1 MGFFIGDLYRHIEEL
16 HTKQFGNQQSTQE
29 FRVYRGQGLAKVD
42 LEQIMQTKGGLM
54 SFHNFL
60 STSKVE
66 NVSLDFARRALSNPD
81 RVGILFVMLI
91 DSSKSSTPFASIT
104 DVSVY
109 QDTEDEV
116 LFSMNTV
123 FRIGDVKQMDENSR
137 LWQVDLTLTSD
148 HDPELHILTERIR
161 EETFPDSEGW
171 ERLGLILIRLG
182 HSGKAEEV
190 YEMMLEQAS
199 NDREKAGIYHQIGST
214 KRDKGEYRE
223 AIANYEKSLEIRQQF
238 LGPNHPSMTR
248 SYNNIGLVYH
258 SMGEYSKALTYH
270 EKALEIRQKSLRPDD
285 PVLASSYNNIGMV
298 YENIGEY
305 SQALSHYQKALEI
318 RQKSLPPNHPELA
331 SSYNNIGNTYGGMGE
346 NSKELLYHEKALEI
360 RQRTLPPDHPDLAF
374 SYNNIGS
381 AYAEMGEY
389 TKALSSFEKAIEI
402 RQKSLPPN
410 HPDLALSY
418 NSIGTVYELM
428 GNYPEA
434 LSFYERAVNSGQRS
448 LPSYHPH
455 LQLYIK
461 NLENMRKEMIKI
473 FSFSGVTGGGAWG
486 GSVPSLIS

>member
-1 MGFFIGDLYRHIEEL
+1 MGFFISDLYRHIEEL

-182 HSGKAEEV
+182 QSGKAEEV

-199 NDREKAGIYHQIGST
+199 NDREKASIYHQIGST

-238 LGPNHPSMTR
+238 LGPNHPNMTR

-258 SMGEYSKALTYH
+258 SMGEYSKALSYH
-270 EKALEIRQKSLRPDD
+270 EKALEIRQKSLHPDD

-418 NSIGTVYELM
+418 N
-428 GNYPEA
+428 
-434 LSFYERAVNSGQRS
+434 
-448 LPSYHPH
+448 
-455 LQLYIK
+455 
-461 NLENMRKEMIKI
+461 
-473 FSFSGVTGGGAWG
+473 
-486 GSVPSLIS
+486 